1 MGLLVV
7 TGAQLMCPFG
17 TAPGNFSATTKPTV
31 KAQGK
36 PAGTIK
42 DTAAMMNIAPFG
54 MCTSLANPQ
63 VAAATAAA
71 LGVLTPQPCMP
82 TAAGTWTP
90 VSPKVLIGGVPCL
103 ATGAV
108 CVCANGMGTIQIT
121 NPGQAKV
128 IV

>member
-17 TAPGNFSATTKPTV
+17 MAPGNFTATTKPTV
-31 KAQGK
+31 QVQGK

-42 DTAAMMNIAPFG
+42 DTAAMMNITPFG

-63 VAAATAAA
+63 VAAATTAA
-71 LGVLTPQPCMP
+71 LGVLTPQPCIP
-82 TAAGTWTP
+82 TAAGMWTP
-90 VSPKVLIGGVPCL
+90 TNPKVLIGGAPCL
-103 ATGAV
+103 CTGAV
-108 CVCANGMGTIQIT
+108 CICTNGMGTIQIT
-121 NPGQAKV
+121 NPGQTKV